1 MNLSS
6 SHRSKPAL
14 LRSYLLLACLLL
26 SLLGHLL
33 IIAVLRDQSPLDE
46 PAPQPTLIELVDYPL
61 PEERQ
66 EEEDPTRQP
75 TYEIDQPPA
84 PPDPDLQ
91 VESER
96 RAERDQRVEREQA
109 PEGDDV
115 RDQRRAAEPASSPPA
130 AQPSP
135 PLEPEPQPTP
145 PTAAPATPRPSAPP
159 LAQEDS
165 GRAPATEP
173 DDVRDAADV
182 PAESPPVADPPQLTR
197 EQLFPDS
204 RVLQDIARGDPAERD
219 RIRERDDVEIGDEVW
234 LNLQHDRLVSFFR
247 RFHDRVDRVW
257 NYPSE
262 AIANGVEGT
271 LELLIIVTREGEL
284 VDVDLRRSS
293 GSDILDFEAIQ
304 AVYRA
309 APFGPLGRHYPHEQ
323 LRIRANFRYRIAGR
337 YIFGR

>member
-1 MNLSS
+1 MNLCP
-6 SHRSKPAL
+6 SHRPKPAL
-14 LRSYLLLACLLL
+14 LRSSLLLACLLL

-33 IIAVLRDQSPLDE
+33 IIGVLRNQSFLDE

-61 PEERQ
+61 PEAAQ
-66 EEEDPTRQP
+66 QEEDPDRQP

-96 RAERDQRVEREQA
+96 RAEREQLVEREQA
-109 PEGDDV
+109 PAGDDV

-130 AQPSP
+130 VQPSP
-135 PLEPEPQPTP
+135 PLEPVPRPAP

-159 LAQEDS
+159 VADQES
-165 GRAPATEP
+165 ERAPATET
-173 DDVRDAADV
+173 DVARDAAEA
-182 PAESPPVADPPQLTR
+182 PAQSPPVAEPPQLTR
-197 EQLFPDS
+197 EQLFPDA
-204 RVLQDIARGDPAERD
+204 RVLQDIARGDPADRD
-219 RIRERDDVEIGDEVW
+219 RIREREDVEIGDEVW

-257 NYPSE
+257 NYPRE
-262 AIANGVEGT
+262 ALANGVEGT